1 MLLEYDWEL
10 GLPASCSIEQ
20 KSKKTM
26 AITTWSLFIDHI
38 VMLLCH
44 VMFTKV
50 ILIKMHPYQVTIGL
64 ISSTS
69 PLTSI
74 MICQVSPNPMGV
86 LKPIL
91 LHLRLRDTMC
101 LSIHP
106 SCFAAVA

>member
-1 MLLEYDWEL
+1 
-10 GLPASCSIEQ
+10 
-20 KSKKTM
+20 M

-50 ILIKMHPYQVTIGL
+50 ILIKMHLYRVSIGL
-64 ISSTS
+64 ISTTS

-91 LHLRLRDTMC
+91 LMESLPGVQVTIERLRRSESM
-101 LSIHP
+101 LN
-106 SCFAAVA
+106 